1 MSDLKPPLLVK
12 ALSPRGISGTGGWDA
27 RGGRGNSEW
36 LSLREIRSVLPGDY
50 CLFSE
55 NVRFKS
61 YMPFIFE
68 LCIERKVLL
77 WFL

>member
-1 MSDLKPPLLVK
+1 MV
-12 ALSPRGISGTGGWDA
+12 AGIQGVGEVAASG
-27 RGGRGNSEW
+27 E
-36 LSLREIRSVLPGDY
+36 LPLREIRSGLLGGY
-50 CLFSE
+50 CLLSE